1 MTTLAKL
8 TAVVAAVYIA
18 VVLLVAL
25 AQDWLLFPRWAM
37 APSPATL
44 PTPAERLSIRLASGD
59 ELAGLLL
66 RAEERPP
73 GGAALVLGFGG
84 NAWDADLLASH
95 LHSLFPYR
103 DVVTFHYRGY
113 GLSTGRPSA
122 QALLEDALRVH
133 DEMAAML
140 ESARIVAVGLSL
152 GTGPAA
158 HLASQRPLAGV
169 ILVTPFDSLAALAG
183 DLYPWLPVRLLLR
196 HRMEIAGE
204 LGITSAPVAVIAAE
218 QDRIVPPRRTEA
230 LRRSLDELVLDRVVP
245 GAGHN
250 DIYDRHEYAEA
261 MREALALM
269 EAAPLTLGREP

>member
-8 TAVVAAVYIA
+8 AAALAAVYIV
-18 VVLLVAL
+18 VVLLMAL

-37 APSPATL
+37 APSPVTL
-44 PTPAERLSIRLASGD
+44 PTSAKRLSITLASGD

-66 RAEERPP
+66 PAEERPP
-73 GGAALVLGFGG
+73 EGAALVLGFGG
-84 NAWDADLLASH
+84 NAWDADLLAAH
-95 LHSLFPYR
+95 LHSLFPRR

-113 GLSTGRPSA
+113 SPSTGRPSA
-122 QALLEDALRVH
+122 QVLLDDAVRVH
-133 DEMAAML
+133 DEIAAAL
-140 ESARIVAVGLSL
+140 EPARIVAVGLSL

-158 HLASQRPLAGV
+158 HLATQRPLAGV

-183 DLYPWLPVRLLLR
+183 DLYPWLPARLLLR

-204 LGITSAPVAVIAAE
+204 LGNTSAPVAVIAAG
-218 QDRIVPPRRTEA
+218 QDKIVPPRRTEA
-230 LRRSLDELVLDRVVP
+230 LRRSLDELVLDLVVP

-250 DIYDRHEYAEA
+250 DIYDRPEYAGA

-269 EAAPLTLGREP
+269 EAAPLASGGEQ